1 MTAATHVSTPT
12 VSARPPTAWRLPF
25 RVSSG
30 LAAVGAVAAAMALT
44 LYADLPWN
52 RAPTTQPPQP
62 LPALSAEATPAFAHE
77 VDWSRIEAA
86 PDPGPMAVA
95 AYGP

>member
-1 MTAATHVSTPT
+1 MTAATHVSTT
-12 VSARPPTAWRLPF
+12 GFGARPPATRRLPF

-52 RAPTTQPPQP
+52 VAPTTHRPQP
-62 LPALSAEATPAFAHE
+62 LPPLSAEAAPAFAHA

>member
-1 MTAATHVSTPT
+1 MTAVSHVSSPALT
-12 VSARPPTAWRLPF
+12 ARVRTGRRLPF

-52 RAPTTQPPQP
+52 AAPTAPSPQP
-62 LPALSAEATPAFAHE
+62 LPPFSADAAPAFAHP
-77 VDWSRIEAA
+77 VDWSRIEPAE
-86 PDPGPMAVA
+86 DPGPMAVA